1 MIKLTAK
8 NDWQKAAFYFKSQ
21 LDCDEFI
28 SGLRDRG
35 ANIDWNKPE
44 VANDFP
50 EMSSQQRENMYHQTM
65 KDKIESN
72 IQWAFNSYCKDN
84 PECDI
89 SGQIAESIMKNM
101 NI

>member
-1 MIKLTAK
+1 MIKLTT
-8 NDWQKAAFYFKSQ
+8 AAFYFKSQ

-50 EMSSQQRENMYHQTM
+50 EMSSRKYVS
-65 KDKIESN
+65 SN
-72 IQWAFNSYCKDN
+72 N
-84 PECDI
+84 ER
-89 SGQIAESIMKNM
+89 
-101 NI
+101 